1 MLFWIQLIIFF
12 PLVYIAVL
20 SFSFELTSYEI
31 SEEDSRVH
39 GFFVMIENFNS
50 VDIPDGVSIEISA
63 NISALSN
70 ATQGKNDAHWW

>member
-20 SFSFELTSYEI
+20 SFSFEHTSYEI
-31 SEEDSRVH
+31 DEEDSGVH

-70 ATQGKNDAHWW
+70 ATQGKNDAYWW